1 VRKLVLTNKAQSDLD
16 AIHEHYASL
25 VGAEYAAALVV
36 RLLDS
41 LQGLRQFTGLGRP
54 SQVPGIRELV
64 MSDLPFIAPYRFVRN
79 EVQVLRLLHQRAERS
94 ESG

>member
-1 VRKLVLTNKAQSDLD
+1 MRKLVLTNKAQSDLD

-25 VGAEYAAALVV
+25 VGAEHAAVLVV